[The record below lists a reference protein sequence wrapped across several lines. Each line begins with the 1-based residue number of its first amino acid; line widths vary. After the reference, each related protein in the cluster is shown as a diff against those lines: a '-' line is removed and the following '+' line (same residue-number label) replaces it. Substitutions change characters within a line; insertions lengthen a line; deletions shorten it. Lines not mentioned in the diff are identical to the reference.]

1 VPGNADNTIIP
12 RRKRSTTSTW
22 DKFNHSTLFI
32 TGSVQREVEGTTLQ
46 FIPGGVEPSVPIA
59 ELVVLD
65 ITYIPPEA
73 LRSHLE
79 AGTRTVVVVDLRT
92 FDYPGGHIRGSLQV
106 PSAGVVVRT
115 DEVIALLAEY
125 STVIFHCMLSMH
137 RAPQCAQIYKKRL
150 LALGRQQCVAILEG
164 GYSRW
169 RMLYSGNT
177 SLIED
182 ETHNYEEAIRQ
193 HKLGLAL
200 GQQFIAS
207 LPKPRSLE
215 FH

>member
-1 VPGNADNTIIP
+1 MQRPRVRTIHSSP
-12 RRKRSTTSTW
+12 DEST
-22 DKFNHSTLFI
+22 HM
-32 TGSVQREVEGTTLQ
+32 
-46 FIPGGVEPSVPIA
+46 
-59 ELVVLD
+59 
-65 ITYIPPEA
+65 
-73 LRSHLE
+73 E
-79 AGTRTVVVVDLRT
+79 AGIQNNMVVVDLRT

-106 PSAGVVVRT
+106 PAAGVVVRT

-150 LALGRQQCVAILEG
+150 MELGRQQSVAILEG

-182 ETHNYEEAIRQ
+182 ETHNYAEALRQ
-193 HKLGLAL
+193 HHLGLAL